1 MRVSSQA
8 AVVATILACAAP
20 ASAQSEGALR
30 SYFEGK
36 RVTLKMDMPGTS
48 DGVDVHA
55 DASHAIDYREYGDR
69 VKRYGVAIR
78 SGESTTVTL
87 VKMKK
92 DLIEFQ
98 LAGGGFGTFSDDTST
113 SVNIPH
119 VEKTSRERELER
131 LVKDEDDSRVRRS
144 LQRELDDLRSRRERE
159 NRRIDAER
167 DRASEI
173 KKERIAQQRL
183 TAGSRFN
190 IRYDGAVPPGI
201 RPDDVM
207 TVLAEYVEFT
217 PSTFAPSLPPA
228 AGRAPFDA
236 TLHKGMTRS
245 DVEDVLGRAYE
256 SSERHEGNL
265 AVTTLV
271 FLSGDERITA
281 DFVEDVLVRY
291 SIRSK

>member
-1 MRVSSQA
+1 MRVTLQA
-8 AVVATILACAAP
+8 SAVAAILACAAP
-20 ASAQSEGALR
+20 ASAQSDEALR

-36 RVTLKMDMPGTS
+36 RVTLKIDMPGTS
-48 DGVDVHA
+48 DGVDVRA
-55 DASHAIDYREYGDR
+55 DASRAIDYREYGER

-78 SGESTTVTL
+78 SGDSATVTL
-87 VKMKK
+87 VKLKK

-113 SVNIPH
+113 SVYIPH
-119 VEKTSRERELER
+119 VEKSSREREVER

-144 LQRELDDLRSRRERE
+144 LQRELDELRSRRERE

-167 DRASEI
+167 ERASEI
-173 KKERIAQQRL
+173 KKERIAGQRL

-190 IRYDGAVPPGI
+190 IRYNGAVPPGI

-207 TVLAEYVEFT
+207 AVLADYVEFT
-217 PSTFAPSLPPA
+217 PSTFPPSMASA
-228 AGRAPFDA
+228 ASRAPADVA
-236 TLHKGMTRS
+236 LRKGMMRT
-245 DVEDVLGRAYE
+245 DVEEVLGRAYE
-256 SSERHEGNL
+256 SSERHEGDL

-271 FLSGDERITA
+271 FLSADERITA

-291 SIRSK
+291 SITSK